1 MLACQVNTAGL
12 KPQRQNP
19 MPPLD
24 RKLLRDLWQLRGQA
38 LAIAAVIAGGV
49 ATLVMALS
57 TYDSLLLT
65 RDRFYR
71 DYRFAEV
78 FTSLKRA
85 PESLAPRLAEIPGVE
100 RLETRVRA
108 VVKLE
113 VAGFTDPV
121 TGVLSSVPDKGPPQ
135 LNTLHLKR
143 GRWLTPYSGDEALV
157 SDTFAD
163 AHGLQPGDRIHAVI
177 NGKRKA
183 LTLVGIALSPEYVYQ
198 IAPGA
203 MFPDFKRY
211 GVLWMGRHA
220 LGTAYDMDGAFNSVT
235 LTLTPDG
242 REQAVIDRLDTLL
255 APYGGI
261 GAYARRDQFSN
272 RFLSEELKQLQT
284 TATVFPAIFLGVAAF
299 LLNVVVTRLVATQ
312 REQIAILKAFGYAN
326 RALGWHYVKL
336 VMAVTLFGVAGGTA
350 LGAWF
355 GRGLANVYMDFY
367 RFPYLDYVL
376 EPGVLLIALAVAG
389 GAAVSGTLLAVGRAV
404 RLPPA
409 EGMRPET
416 PVAYR
421 ATLLERIGFQ
431 HWLGQPSR
439 MILRH
444 IERRPLKSL
453 LTVFGIACA
462 GGLMMVGNYQRGAI
476 DFMVDVQFR
485 QAAREDLAVGFIEPT
500 ASRALHELAQL
511 PGVRHVEGYR
521 DVAAILRFGHY
532 RYRSALYGIEPDGR
546 LHRSLDRELRPIRV
560 PEGGVVLTDH
570 LANNLLHVR
579 PGDLLDVEIL
589 EGNRRLVQVPVL
601 GITRQFLGVSAYMS
615 RDSLNALLREG
626 DVVTGAYL
634 AADATTKAGRDPTG
648 EAELYARL
656 HGRPRVLGVVAHA
669 AAIESF
675 YATLGEFVLFFNMVA
690 TVLAATIAFGVVYNS
705 ARIAL
710 SERGRELASL
720 RVLGFTHGEIAYI
733 LLGELAVL
741 TLAAIPAGFLVG
753 AGLCGILVLAFKSD
767 LYRLPLVLEP
777 YNFALG
783 ATVAAVSA
791 IVSGLLV
798 WHRLGRLD
806 LIGVLK
812 TRE

>member
-1 MLACQVNTAGL
+1 MTAL
-12 KPQRQNP
+12 N
-19 MPPLD
+19 L
-24 RKLLRDLWQLRGQA
+24 KLLRDLWHMRGQA

-57 TYDSLLLT
+57 TYDSLVGT
-65 RDRFYR
+65 RDLFYR
-71 DYRFAEV
+71 DYRFAQV
-78 FTSLKRA
+78 FANLKRA
-85 PESLAPRLAEIPGVE
+85 PDGYAARLAEISGVE
-100 RLETRVRA
+100 RLETRVVA

-113 VAGFTDPV
+113 VEGFTDPI
-121 TGVLSSVPDKGPPQ
+121 TGVLSSLPNTGQPL

-143 GRWLTPYSGDEALV
+143 GRWLTPYSGDEVIV

-163 AHGLQPGDRIHAVI
+163 AHGLHPGDTVHAVI

-183 LTLVGIALSPEYVYQ
+183 LTLVGVALSPEYVYQ

-220 LGTAYDMDGAFNSVT
+220 LAAAYDMDGAFNNVS
-235 LTLTPDG
+235 LSLTPGAD
-242 REQAVIDRLDTLL
+242 EQAVIDRLDGLL
-255 APYGGI
+255 ARYGGI
-261 GAYARRDQFSN
+261 GAYGRKDQFSN

-284 TATVFPAIFLGVAAF
+284 TATVFPSIFLGVAAF
-299 LLNVVVTRLVATQ
+299 LLNVVVTRLIATQ
-312 REQIAILKAFGYAN
+312 REQIAILKAFGYRHLAI
-326 RALGWHYVKL
+326 GWHYLKL
-336 VMAVTLFGVAGGTA
+336 VLSVAFIGVAGGVA

-355 GRGLANVYMDFY
+355 GQGLAGVYMELY

-376 EPGVLLIALAVAG
+376 NPGVIAIALGVAG
-389 GAAVSGTLLAVGRAV
+389 FAAASGTLLAVGRAV

-416 PVAYR
+416 PMVYR
-421 ATLLERIGFQ
+421 ATLLER
-431 HWLGQPSR
+431 LGLQRLLNQPSR

-476 DFMVDVQFR
+476 DFMVDIQFR

-500 ASRALHELAQL
+500 SGRALHELAQL
-511 PGVRHVEGYR
+511 PGVRHVEGFR
-521 DVAAILRFGHY
+521 DVAANLRFGQYH
-532 RYRSALYGIEPDGR
+532 YRSAVYGIEPDGL
-546 LHRSLDRELRPIRV
+546 LHRSLDRNLRPVQV
-560 PEGGVVLTDH
+560 PPGGIVLTDH
-570 LANNLLHVR
+570 LANNILRVKT
-579 PGDLLDVEIL
+579 GDLLTVEVL
-589 EGNRRLVQVPVL
+589 EGRRQVLRVPVL
-601 GITRQFLGVSAYMS
+601 GITRQYLGVSAYM
-615 RDSLNALLREG
+615 RREDLNTLLKEG
-626 DVVTGAYL
+626 EVVSGAYL
-634 AADATTKAGRDPTG
+634 GHEPDAAAD
-648 EAELYARL
+648 LYGRL
-656 HGRPRVLGVVAHA
+656 HDRPRVLGMVAHA
-669 AAIESF
+669 AAIKSF

-690 TVLAATIAFGVVYNS
+690 TLLAATIAFGVVYNS

-741 TLAAIPAGFLVG
+741 TLAAIPLGFLVG
-753 AGLCGILVLAFKSD
+753 AGLCGILVVAFETD

-777 YNFALG
+777 YNFALS
-783 ATVAAVSA
+783 ASVVTVSA
-791 IVSGLLV
+791 VVSGLLV
-798 WHRLGRLD
+798 WRQLGRLD
-806 LIGVLK
+806 LVGVLK

>member
-1 MLACQVNTAGL
+1 MTALNL
-12 KPQRQNP
+12 K
-19 MPPLD
+19 M
-24 RKLLRDLWQLRGQA
+24 LRDLWHMRGQA

-57 TYDSLLLT
+57 TYDSLLTT

-71 DYRFAEV
+71 EYRFAQV
-78 FTSLKRA
+78 FTTLKRA
-85 PESLAPRLAEIPGVE
+85 PQTLAGRLSEIPGVE
-100 RLETRVRA
+100 RLETRVVA

-121 TGVLSSVPDKGPPQ
+121 TGVLSSLPDIGAPL

-143 GRWLTPYSGDEALV
+143 GRWLTPYSGDEVMV

-163 AHGLQPGDRIHAVI
+163 AHGLHPGDRIHAVI

-183 LTLVGIALSPEYVYQ
+183 LTLVGVALSPEYVYQ

-220 LGTAYDMDGAFNSVT
+220 LAAAYDMEGAFNSVS
-235 LTLTPDG
+235 LTLTPASD
-242 REQAVIDRLDTLL
+242 EQAVINRLDTLL

-272 RFLSEELKQLQT
+272 RFLSEELKQLRT

-299 LLNVVVTRLVATQ
+299 LLNVVVTRLIATQ
-312 REQIAILKAFGYAN
+312 REQIAILKAFGYPHAGI
-326 RALGWHYVKL
+326 GWHYVKL
-336 VMAVTLFGVAGGTA
+336 IMAVALLGVAGGVA
-350 LGAWF
+350 LGVWF
-355 GRGLANVYMDFY
+355 GRGLSNVYMDFY
-367 RFPYLDYVL
+367 RFPYLEYVL
-376 EPGVLLIALAVAG
+376 QPAVIGIALAVTSI
-389 GAAVSGTLLAVGRAV
+389 AALSGTLLAVGRAM

-409 EGMRPET
+409 EGMRGET

-421 ATLLERIGFQ
+421 ATLLERVVLN
-431 HWLGQPSR
+431 LGLQRLFSQPTR

-485 QAAREDLAVGFIEPT
+485 QAALEDLAVTFIEPT
-500 ASRALHELAQL
+500 SGRALHELAQL
-511 PGVRHVEGYR
+511 PGVQHVEGFR
-521 DVAAILRFGHY
+521 DVAANLRFGHY
-532 RYRSALYGIEPDGR
+532 HYRSAVYGIQPEGR
-546 LHRSLDRELRPIRV
+546 LHRSLDSELRPVQV
-560 PEGGVVLTDH
+560 PAGGVVLTDH
-570 LANNLLHVR
+570 LADNILHVK
-579 PGDLLDVEIL
+579 PGDLLTVEVL
-589 EGNRRLVQVPVL
+589 EGRRQILQVPVL
-601 GITRQFLGVSAYMS
+601 GITKQYLGVSAYM
-615 RDSLNALLREG
+615 RQDSLNELLREG
-626 DVVTGAYL
+626 NVVSGAYL
-634 AADATTKAGRDPTG
+634 AHDPGVET
-648 EAELYARL
+648 ELYARL
-656 HGRPRVLGVVAHA
+656 HQRPRVLGIVAHA
-669 AAIESF
+669 AAIKSF

-690 TVLAATIAFGVVYNS
+690 TLLAATIAFGVVYNS

-733 LLGELAVL
+733 LLGELALL
-741 TLAAIPAGFLVG
+741 TLAAIPLGFLVG
-753 AGLCGILVLAFKSD
+753 AGLCGILVVVFESD

-783 ATVAAVSA
+783 ATVVAVSA
-791 IVSGLLV
+791 VVSGLLV
-798 WHRLGRLD
+798 WRQLGRLD
-806 LIGVLK
+806 LVGVLK
-812 TRE
+812 SRE